1 MQVGP
6 SARFSRTS
14 TAAANERAL
23 ARSIDICSCARCLN
37 VTHQTN
43 TRIGNKQRDAT
54 VMSVAI
60 VPIGRYEKMNI
71 YCER

>member
-1 MQVGP
+1 MQVGS

-43 TRIGNKQRDAT
+43 TRIGNKNNAMMRWHLL
-54 VMSVAI
+54 
-60 VPIGRYEKMNI
+60 
-71 YCER
+71 ERGCDDVHDKRLA